1 MVSTWR
7 SDAGRDGNPDRR
19 RAGLKAPRAGAIAG
33 ILFSILLIIHKLE
46 DVGLRDHLYQHTAH
60 RFQIVI

>member
-1 MVSTWR
+1 MP
-7 SDAGRDGNPDRR
+7 DGTGTQIA
-19 RAGLKAPRAGAIAG
+19 AGLKAPRAGAIAG